1 MIIKIKSMKIKC
13 LIIDDEPL
21 AINVIKNYLQKIEDV
36 ELVNTFNNAI
46 DGLNFL
52 KHQKVDVIFL
62 DINMPVLD
70 GLNFIKS
77 LKEPPLIIITSAY
90 TEYAFQTYELDV
102 LDYLVKP
109 IEFPRFMNAL
119 NKLYRRF
126 DIKQPTSEPINAR
139 PFLFLKID
147 KKKMKKVF
155 LDEILVV
162 ESLKDYLKINTT
174 NGRFMIH
181 STLTDFTDLLPPA
194 DFIRI
199 HRSYTIS
206 INKIDAVEGNSIEI
220 DGMRYV
226 IGRSYIEEVKGKI
239 LNSSI
244 WEQFLSQPP
253 AEAAGYST
261 QLYT

>member
-1 MIIKIKSMKIKC
+1 MKIKC

-21 AINVIKNYLQKIEDV
+21 AVNVIKNYLQKIEDI

-52 KHQKVDVIFL
+52 KHNKVDVIFL
-62 DINMPVLD
+62 DIGMPILD
-70 GLNFIKS
+70 GLSFIKS
-77 LKEPPLIIITSAY
+77 LKEPPLIIVTTAY
-90 TEYAFQTYELDV
+90 TDYAVETYALDV

-119 NKLYRRF
+119 NKVYRRLN
-126 DIKQPTSEPINAR
+126 INQPSSDSSKKR
-139 PFLFLKID
+139 PYLFIKID

-155 LDEILVV
+155 LDEILVI
-162 ESLKDYLKINTT
+162 ESQKDYLKINTT

-181 STLTDFTDLLPPA
+181 STLSDFTDLLPPKE
-194 DFIRI
+194 FIRI

-220 DGMRYV
+220 DGIRYG
-226 IGRSYIEEVKGKI
+226 IGRSYIDEVKDQI

-244 WEQFLSQPP
+244 
-253 AEAAGYST
+253 
-261 QLYT
+261 

>member
-1 MIIKIKSMKIKC
+1 MNIKC

-21 AINVIKNYLQKIEDV
+21 AVTIIENYLRQIEDI
-36 ELVNTFNNAI
+36 ELVDTFNNAI

-52 KHQKVDVIFL
+52 KNQKVDVIFL

-90 TEYAFQTYELDV
+90 TEYAVETYALDV

-119 NKLYRRF
+119 NKVYRSLN
-126 DIKQPTSEPINAR
+126 IKQPSSESINSR

-174 NGRFMIH
+174 IGRFMIH
-181 STLTDFTDLLPPA
+181 STLSDFTDLLPPK

-206 INKIDAVEGNSIEI
+206 INKIDAVEGNSVEI

-226 IGRSYIEEVKGKI
+226 IGRSYLDEVKDKI
-239 LNSSI
+239 LNTSR
-244 WEQFLSQPP
+244 
-253 AEAAGYST
+253 
-261 QLYT
+261 

>member
-1 MIIKIKSMKIKC
+1 MTHKINEYLPMKIKC

-21 AINVIKNYLQKIEDV
+21 AINVIKNYLQKIEDI
-36 ELVNTFNNAI
+36 ELTNTFNNAI

-52 KHQKVDVIFL
+52 KHHKIDVIFL

-70 GLNFIKS
+70 GINFIKS
-77 LKEPPLIIITSAY
+77 LQEPPLIIVTSAD
-90 TEYAFQTYELDV
+90 TEYAIETYELDV

-119 NKLYRRF
+119 NKVYRRLN
-126 DIKQPTSEPINAR
+126 IIQPGFETGKSR
-139 PFLFLKID
+139 PYIFIKID

-155 LDEILVV
+155 LDEILVI

-181 STLTDFTDLLPPA
+181 STLSDFTNLLPA
-194 DFIRI
+194 SDFIRI
-199 HRSYTIS
+199 HRSFTIS

-226 IGRSYIEEVKGKI
+226 IGRSYITEVKDKI

-244 WEQFLSQPP
+244 
-253 AEAAGYST
+253 
-261 QLYT
+261 

>member
-1 MIIKIKSMKIKC
+1 MKIKC

-21 AINVIKNYLQKIEDV
+21 AVNVIKNYLQQIEDI
-36 ELVNTFNNAI
+36 ELINTFNNAI

-52 KHQKVDVIFL
+52 KNNTVDVVFL
-62 DINMPVLD
+62 DIHMPVLD
-70 GLNFIKS
+70 GINFIKS

-90 TEYAFQTYELDV
+90 TEFAIETYDLDV

-109 IEFPRFMNAL
+109 IEFPRFMRAL
-119 NKLYRRF
+119 NKVYRRLNINKIAT
-126 DIKQPTSEPINAR
+126 DTSKTR
-139 PFLFLKID
+139 PYLFIKID

-155 LDEILVV
+155 LDELLVI

-181 STLTDFTDLLPPA
+181 STLTDFTDLLPSN

-199 HRSYTIS
+199 HRSYTIA

-220 DGMRYV
+220 DGIRYV
-226 IGRSYIEEVKGKI
+226 IGRSYIDDVKDKI

-244 WEQFLSQPP
+244 
-253 AEAAGYST
+253 
-261 QLYT
+261 